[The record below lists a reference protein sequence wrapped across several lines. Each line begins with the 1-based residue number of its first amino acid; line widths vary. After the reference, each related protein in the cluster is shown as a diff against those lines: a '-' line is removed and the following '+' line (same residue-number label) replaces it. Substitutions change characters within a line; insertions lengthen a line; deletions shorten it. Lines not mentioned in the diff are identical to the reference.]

1 MRVIKRFNF
10 NIINMEKAIPHIGR
24 FAITFAAVMA
34 LTHNQE
40 VLGITLLLVRISLI
54 FTKKN

>member
-1 MRVIKRFNF
+1 
-10 NIINMEKAIPHIGR
+10 MEKAIPHIGR